1 MVGFNDQ
8 THGCWCYGLLKK
20 NHHIKICLSWCKHCE
35 QMDIC
40 GSCKLKSPSSFNG
53 RIVKTKGKNLSM
65 KPLDLP
71 KSQPF
76 GDDHQL
82 ISPIFYPKKPQMSII
97 KKKLS
102 THISNI

>member
-1 MVGFNDQ
+1 
-8 THGCWCYGLLKK
+8 
-20 NHHIKICLSWCKHCE
+20 
-35 QMDIC
+35 
-40 GSCKLKSPSSFNG
+40 
-53 RIVKTKGKNLSM
+53 M

-97 KKKLS
+97 KKNCQP
-102 THISNI
+102 TFRIFN